1 MLYLFIWIW
10 KEDTWTSKT
19 KYYVYVLSM
28 TAALSLWT
36 KTEKGLKIMAKH
48 PFSEV
53 LWEWLPLK
61 EEVCASIWATRDSS
75 VFDSWCFLKYGV
87 DKATETFKDYVLP
100 QTVTETVGS

>member
-1 MLYLFIWIW
+1 
-10 KEDTWTSKT
+10 
-19 KYYVYVLSM
+19 
-28 TAALSLWT
+28 
-36 KTEKGLKIMAKH
+36 MAKH

-53 LWEWLPLK
+53 LWELLPLK

-87 DKATETFKDYVLP
+87 DKAIETFKDYVLP